1 MYHIPT
7 SDQTE
12 IMGEVFR
19 SKAIALGSP
28 TVINGML
35 FSVAGWLDHAR
46 ALKFKGKKAAAFGC
60 YGWSGESVKLMQA
73 KLSEIGFDV
82 IEENVRANWNP
93 AEADYAAIPALVK
106 NLLAE

>member
-1 MYHIPT
+1 VDHIPT

-82 IEENVRANWNP
+82 IEANVRANWNP